1 MHAPPAVS
9 LGRDARRAILG
20 LGVTQIIGWG
30 TTYYLLSLLS
40 QKIGDDLDIS
50 SALVLGGASVPLICA
65 AIFGPAIGR
74 WQDRSGSRI
83 VMSVGS
89 VITALGLAMLSK
101 AGSLWSYYLA
111 WTIIGIG
118 GPMALYSAAFTAL
131 TQIAGHQARR
141 AISFLT
147 FMGGLASTIFW
158 PFTAYLMQ
166 HMGWRDIV
174 LFFAGLNLVICLPLH
189 LLLLNG
195 SEAARNGAERA
206 ATVEP
211 GIRHEA
217 FALAFGLFAL
227 MLAFNGLIFNSW
239 SLLVFP
245 VLEGLGFAATAA
257 VLIGSLV
264 GVFQV
269 AGRMGEMLF
278 GSRYSVMIT
287 AMVSAFCLPAAF
299 LVLLWSGGTP
309 IIGIA
314 FAMLYGI
321 SNGLLTI
328 ARGGLTLAMFGSRGY
343 GERLNKIT
351 VSQNTAGALAPI
363 LGGFMLDHL
372 GAASLVSVMLGT
384 AFLSLTL
391 MLSLRAHCARNGLH

>member
-1 MHAPPAVS
+1 MHAPPVAS
-9 LGRDARRAILG
+9 LGSDTRRAILG
-20 LGVTQIIGWG
+20 LGITQIIGWG

-74 WQDRSGSRI
+74 WQDRAGSRI

-89 VITALGLAMLSK
+89 IITAFGLAILSK

-111 WTIIGIG
+111 WTVIGIG

-158 PFTAYLMQ
+158 PFTALLLQYL
-166 HMGWRDIV
+166 GWREII
-174 LFFAGLNLVICLPLH
+174 LLFAGLNLLICLPLH

-195 SEAARNGAERA
+195 GEAARRGTGSA
-206 ATVEP
+206 APVEP
-211 GIRHEA
+211 GLPHEA

-245 VLEGLGFAATAA
+245 VLEGLGFLPTAA
-257 VLIGSLV
+257 VFIGSLV

-287 AMVSAFCLPAAF
+287 AMISAFCLPTAF
-299 LVLLWSGGTP
+299 LVLLWSGGVT
-309 IIGIA
+309 GTGVM
-314 FAMLYGI
+314 FAMLYGV

-372 GAASLVSVMLGT
+372 GAASLVSVMFAV
-384 AFLSLTL
+384 AFLSLGL
-391 MLSLRAHCARNGLH
+391 MITLRAHCARHGLH